1 MAKEI
6 MVKKGVAPKIAKE
19 LTCHIN
25 SVYLALRGVTDSEL
39 ADEIRALAKKKY
51 GGR

>member
-6 MVKKGVAPKIAKE
+6 MVKKGVAPKIAKD
-19 LTCHIN
+19 LACHIN
-25 SVYLALRGVTDSEL
+25 SVYMALRGVTDSEL
-39 ADEIRALAKKKY
+39 ADEIRKLAKKKY